1 MNLKFHSI
9 FKKNQKKNADAQKKH
24 RHQEVYTSN
33 FLYSHVVR

>member
-9 FKKNQKKNADAQKKH
+9 FKKNQKKCRCSEKAPASIFF
-24 RHQEVYTSN
+24 YASN